1 MDRTLMASPPWA
13 LTDEPLLWLVN
24 SGDEVVTPK
33 VRYSHDASRRPDPHL
48 CLTAVIAGEGF
59 HERGGQPARLL
70 PGMFFFEALP
80 GDFRYGYPPRGTAPF
95 EFVWLDLVG
104 PAAEALRK
112 RVVEKAG
119 PVFDLGVDNPVAPL
133 MRAIVHQLA
142 SGLVQDRY
150 QLSVRVYEVLMLV
163 LSLLDRAR
171 LTTSPLVQGAV
182 QLIHERGTR
191 AATDIGSIA
200 AQLRCTREHLGRAFA
215 GAVGLSPGAYLL
227 QHRLRRAQEELRGTA
242 DGIDEVARR
251 CGFSGANYFCRIFR
265 EKIGLTP
272 HEFRSRPWVIRGG
285 AAGGDD
291 PASHRRGR

>member
-1 MDRTLMASPPWA
+1 MAAPPWA

-33 VRYSHDASRRPDPHL
+33 VRYFHDARRRPDPHF

-59 HERGGQPARLL
+59 YERRGQSTRLL
-70 PGMFFFEALP
+70 PGMCFFESMP
-80 GDFRYGYPPRGTAPF
+80 GDFRYGYPPGGRAPF

-104 PAAEALRK
+104 PVADGLWK
-112 RVVEKAG
+112 QVVAKAG
-119 PVFDLGVDNPVAPL
+119 TVFDLGAGNPVAPL
-133 MRAIVHQLA
+133 MRTIVHQLA

-150 QLSVRVYEVLMLV
+150 QLSVRVYEVLMMV
-163 LSLLDRAR
+163 QSLLDRAR
-171 LTTSPLVQGAV
+171 LTTSPLVQRAL

-191 AATDIGSIA
+191 AGTDIGAIA

-227 QHRLRRAQEELRGTA
+227 QHRLRRAQEELRAST
-242 DGIDEVARR
+242 DGIDQVARR

-265 EKIGLTP
+265 EKVGLTP

-285 AAGGDD
+285 PQPDAPRD
-291 PASHRRGR
+291 GR